1 MDLVKP
7 TGYEKLMSQIE
18 LERKKFKSVFEAT
31 LNAVLDILYA
41 YGYIQY
47 NLFCP
52 GRPMSL
58 QEFLVLNKGGYT
70 FFRCTEN
77 VFTRGMKKLVAFS
90 WSWEKQTIDV
100 KIFTSRFQKRLHSL
114 ISALNDNSVYLYRLI
129 PPNFEELLQQVLE
142 YRKQNTN
149 AKKEVTE

>member
-77 VFTRGMKKLVAFS
+77 VFTRWMKKLVAFS
-90 WSWEKQTIDV
+90 WNSFRYYQFFKMCKV
-100 KIFTSRFQKRLHSL
+100 VAVLH
-114 ISALNDNSVYLYRLI
+114 YR
-129 PPNFEELLQQVLE
+129 VLFSCWG
-142 YRKQNTN
+142 R
-149 AKKEVTE
+149 AKF